1 MTAEARG
8 DVGPVWHEAFT
19 LPLVFL
25 SAALLGGLRIDA
37 GGGLA
42 FVRPPLFALVL
53 AVMLI
58 AALYRSGAFDPARL
72 FHPRRTGLAKAS
84 GAVIVVAL
92 TAAGFASFYLG
103 LVVALPL
110 VGHATWHAYRDVVA

>member
-1 MTAEARG
+1 MTADPRG
-8 DVGPVWHEAFT
+8 DVRSVWHEAFT

-58 AALYRSGAFDPARL
+58 AALYRCGALDPARL
-72 FHPRRTGLAKAS
+72 FHPRRDGPGQRIGCGDRRRARR
-84 GAVIVVAL
+84 
-92 TAAGFASFYLG
+92 
-103 LVVALPL
+103 PP
-110 VGHATWHAYRDVVA
+110 RRR